1 MGKKEH
7 KSGVG
12 KKEHK
17 SGKELFFCHISCKK
31 SGFFPSKRSILQ
43 VMNINPAKWIYFCK
57 PVAKARSAEHSPPP
71 QEGAK
76 RRSEDLCDGKRIR
89 NNTKGGSAVLEKGRE
104 AERERL
110 VYLMVY
116 IDKNLTKFW

>member
-1 MGKKEH
+1 MQQNQ
-7 KSGVG
+7 SQRLV
-12 KKEHK
+12 
-17 SGKELFFCHISCKK
+17 
-31 SGFFPSKRSILQ
+31 
-43 VMNINPAKWIYFCK
+43 
-57 PVAKARSAEHSPPP
+57 ARSTRPLPKR
-71 QEGAK
+71 GAK
-76 RRSEDLCDGKRIR
+76 RRSEDLCYGKRIR